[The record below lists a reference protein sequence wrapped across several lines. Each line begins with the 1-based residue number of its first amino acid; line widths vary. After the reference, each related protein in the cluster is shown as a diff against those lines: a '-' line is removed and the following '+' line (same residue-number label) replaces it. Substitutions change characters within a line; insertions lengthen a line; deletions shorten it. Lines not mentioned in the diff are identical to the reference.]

1 MSKTQRVVDLV
12 KELSEIDSLRESKL
26 AELKALIGDKS
37 GLGRRTAAKSVT
49 QGGTEW
55 PKRIIGFLSAHRG
68 KAVGAKELCK
78 GLKCPPHVLVY
89 HMKPL
94 IKQKRVKRVKRG
106 FYQLRGA
113 R

>member
-1 MSKTQRVVDLV
+1 MSKTQQVVDLV
-12 KELSEIDSLRESKL
+12 KELSEIEALRDSKL
-26 AELKALIGDKS
+26 AELQALIGDKS
-37 GLGRRTAAKSVT
+37 GSGRRAAAKNRT
-49 QGGTEW
+49 QGGAEW
-55 PKRIIGFLSAHRG
+55 PKRIVGFLSSHRG

-94 IKQKRVKRVKRG
+94 IEQKRVKRVKRG
-106 FYQLRGA
+106 FYQLRGG